1 MTSLTSMLNSLT
13 FLKPGYY
20 SKAMVA
26 FLSIIVLCPWQVSAA
41 WFEAQGQALISDG
54 DKDAA
59 KKEATQEALRQAML
73 FAGASVQSVQT
84 LANGLLKKEQLTVTA
99 NGEVQNVELIDEI
112 WEQDIVTVRIRADI
126 FPKPASCE
134 AAGFLKTIATTEF
147 LIATPA
153 QAQDGQIQE
162 FSSVIPRKLQSS
174 LAQQT
179 NAATIAQIT
188 DYPIDWRKQDL
199 RRQAPTLARQTRTQY
214 VIAATITDLSL
225 TRKQASMLSF
235 WKGEQATRHF
245 ALDIS
250 LIDGVHGGVL
260 MQKQYRSRAP
270 WHFDRFEDIDASGA
284 PFWQSAYGETVGNTL
299 KQISSDVAAKL
310 ACQPATGRVIQVAG
324 NSLEVSLGRSHGI
337 EVGDELFLYQTK
349 QVTNPFND
357 TFIQY
362 NLYPEKV
369 TVTAA
374 YADSATVA
382 VSNNGILMNIQPN
395 DFVAKR

>member
-1 MTSLTSMLNSLT
+1 MTSLTSIHNALFIT
-13 FLKPGYY
+13 GPGVYK
-20 SKAMVA
+20 KA
-26 FLSIIVLCPWQVSAA
+26 IIVLVSIVMLAPWQVSAA
-41 WFEAQGQALISDG
+41 WFEAQGQALVVNG
-54 DKDAA
+54 DKEDA

-99 NGEVQNVELIDEI
+99 NAEVQNVELIDEI
-112 WEQDIVTVRIRADI
+112 WERDIVTVRIRADI

-147 LIATPA
+147 LIPTPS
-153 QAQDGQIQE
+153 QAQDGQIHE
-162 FSSVIPRKLQSS
+162 LSSVIPLKLQAS
-174 LAQQT
+174 LTQQT
-179 NAATIAQIT
+179 NAATISRIT
-188 DYPIDWRKQDL
+188 DYPIDWRRQDL
-199 RRQAPTLARQTRTQY
+199 RRQAPTLARQSRTQY

-225 TRKQASMLSF
+225 NREQASVLSF

-245 ALDIS
+245 SLDIS

-260 MQKQYRSRAP
+260 MQKQYGTRAP
-270 WHFDRFEDIDASGA
+270 WRFDQFEDVDASGA
-284 PFWQSAYGETVGNTL
+284 PFWQSAYGEAVARTL
-299 KQISSDVAAKL
+299 EQVSSDVAAKL

-324 NSLEVSLGRSHGI
+324 NTLEVSLGRSHGI
-337 EVGDELFLYQTK
+337 QVGDELFLYQTK
-349 QVTNPFND
+349 QVSNPFND
-357 TFIQY
+357 NFIQY

-374 YADSATVA
+374 YADSATVKIA
-382 VSNNGILMNIQPN
+382 NDGILMNIQPN

>member
-1 MTSLTSMLNSLT
+1 MTSLISMLCTLT
-13 FLKPGYY
+13 FLRPGYY
-20 SKAMVA
+20 SRAIVA
-26 FLSIIVLCPWQVSAA
+26 ILSMSVLCPWQVSAA
-41 WFEAQGQALISDG
+41 WFEAQGQALVIEG
-54 DKDAA
+54 DKEAA
-59 KKEATQEALRQAML
+59 KQEATQEALRQAML

-162 FSSVIPRKLQSS
+162 LSSVIPRKLQTS
-174 LAQQT
+174 LAHQT

-188 DYPIDWRKQDL
+188 DYPIDWRKQNL
-199 RRQAPTLARQTRTQY
+199 RRQAPTLARQSRTQY

-245 ALDIS
+245 SLDIS

-260 MQKQYRSRAP
+260 MQKQYRDRAP

-284 PFWQSAYGETVGNTL
+284 PFWQSAYGEAINNTL
-299 KQISSDVAAKL
+299 QQISSDVAAKL

-349 QVTNPFND
+349 QISNPFND
-357 TFIQY
+357 NFIQY

-374 YADSATVA
+374 YADSATVTVA
-382 VSNNGILMNIQPN
+382 NDGILMNIQPN